1 MFNRSKRVTKI
12 ARPVPVN
19 PITNRPYGQTA
30 PQRDEQA
37 EAEIAAGQLA
47 LATATPPRFT
57 ARVGV
62 GFDPHRSAWR
72 GTRP

>member
-12 ARPVPVN
+12 DPPAPVN

-30 PQRDEQA
+30 PQRDERA

-47 LATATPPRFT
+47 LATATPPKL
-57 ARVGV
+57 AGVGV